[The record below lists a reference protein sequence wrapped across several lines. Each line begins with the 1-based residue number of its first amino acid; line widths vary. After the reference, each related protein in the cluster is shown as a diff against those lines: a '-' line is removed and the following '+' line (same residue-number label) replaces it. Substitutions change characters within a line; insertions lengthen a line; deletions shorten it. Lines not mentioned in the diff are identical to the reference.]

1 MEFVEEFK
9 AQKDKYN
16 SLKDRVEGLLKDLLE
31 NEAIIPHQINSRVK
45 TEDSLIKK
53 ILKKDKYKSLNEI
66 TDIIGFR
73 IITYLESDV
82 DKVEELIRKEFQID
96 IENSI
101 DKRQQTANEFGYRSL
116 HLVSQLDES
125 RLKLT
130 EYKKYSEIK
139 FEIQIRSILQHAWAE
154 IEHDLGYK
162 SKSSLPNNTKRS
174 FNRLAALLE
183 SADIEFDR
191 LKKDLTGYK
200 ESVEN
205 EIIISPQSVPINQAS
220 IGSLSLSNP
229 TFVNL
234 REFLTEKYDVE
245 FYEENEFYDYLEVF
259 QLFNINNIKQLQD
272 LIETNS
278 EDFFK
283 FIIEFLSNKVGP
295 ILSINMP
302 IFWFQHY
309 LAASTMDENVINQY
323 QNFNGRN
330 LNGDSCDYILPYK
343 KIKGYI

>member
-9 AQKDKYN
+9 AQKEKYN

-45 TEDSLIKK
+45 TEDSLTKK

-96 IENSI
+96 LANSI

-116 HLVSQLDES
+116 HLVSQLDDS

-309 LAASTMDENVINQY
+309 LAASTMDENIINQY

>member
-1 MEFVEEFK
+1 
-9 AQKDKYN
+9 
-16 SLKDRVEGLLKDLLE
+16 
-31 NEAIIPHQINSRVK
+31 
-45 TEDSLIKK
+45 
-53 ILKKDKYKSLNEI
+53 
-66 TDIIGFR
+66 
-73 IITYLESDV
+73 
-82 DKVEELIRKEFQID
+82 LIRKEFQID
-96 IENSI
+96 LENSI

-116 HLVSQLDES
+116 HLVSQIDES

-191 LKKDLTGYK
+191 LKKDLEGYK

-272 LIETNS
+272 LIETNLM
-278 EDFFK
+278 
-283 FIIEFLSNKVGP
+283 IFLS
-295 ILSINMP
+295 L
-302 IFWFQHY
+302 
-309 LAASTMDENVINQY
+309 
-323 QNFNGRN
+323 
-330 LNGDSCDYILPYK
+330 
-343 KIKGYI
+343 